1 MKYADD
7 ENEDDENEINVIF
20 KNMSKNISKKIESF
34 KKEISQNMIE
44 KQIFLKKLNTI
55 RETPNIRIRLNSQLD
70 TNYIINPILFCLA
83 NLEIFNEFI
92 LSEKKQEV
100 LSKFQGQICFTVNFF
115 HLLEEMRN
123 KNTLEPNYNFIH
135 EYLRQRLEH
144 YLIQDPAE
152 IISSIFTLMDEEM
165 KLANINKENR
175 FSNLIP
181 DNFSLTLKT
190 IQKCNVCLHKE
201 IISEEKKYIVDL
213 FLTNPVA
220 PNIIEPLQSVFSNLL
235 SEDDGMVTN
244 KKCPK
249 CQSFTIRI
257 KAIENLNKYLIIN
270 LNREKDPN
278 NSMQLIYS
286 ETLNLIEE
294 KEDGTNKLYQYKL
307 ISALSDI
314 NSNIKNLPMAQGL
327 NINLMA

>member
-1 MKYADD
+1 
-7 ENEDDENEINVIF
+7 
-20 KNMSKNISKKIESF
+20 MSKNISKKIESV

-144 YLIQDPAE
+144 Y
-152 IISSIFTLMDEEM
+152 
-165 KLANINKENR
+165 
-175 FSNLIP
+175 
-181 DNFSLTLKT
+181 
-190 IQKCNVCLHKE
+190 
-201 IISEEKKYIVDL
+201 
-213 FLTNPVA
+213 
-220 PNIIEPLQSVFSNLL
+220 
-235 SEDDGMVTN
+235 
-244 KKCPK
+244 
-249 CQSFTIRI
+249 
-257 KAIENLNKYLIIN
+257 
-270 LNREKDPN
+270 
-278 NSMQLIYS
+278 
-286 ETLNLIEE
+286 
-294 KEDGTNKLYQYKL
+294 
-307 ISALSDI
+307 
-314 NSNIKNLPMAQGL
+314 
-327 NINLMA
+327 